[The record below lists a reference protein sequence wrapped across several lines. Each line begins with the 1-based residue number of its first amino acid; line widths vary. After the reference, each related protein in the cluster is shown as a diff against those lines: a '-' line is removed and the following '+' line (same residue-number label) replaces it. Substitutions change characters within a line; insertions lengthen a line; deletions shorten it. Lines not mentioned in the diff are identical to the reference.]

1 MALNCEIGVVVE
13 EQAPAFT
20 EEVPMALD
28 LALSLKKRQATRSY
42 IYNLANVEL
51 FKSRK
56 NPRKLFSKPAYLASG
71 NKYYEGNIK
80 NLSRSGAFIET
91 KTKFSQADEI
101 KLVVPGPKKYI
112 QIKCKI
118 IYFNQTGFGVKFTKV
133 LKIVKPP
140 ESIKPSKHLL

>member
-1 MALNCEIGVVVE
+1 LE
-13 EQAPAFT
+13 EQAPALT
-20 EEVPMALD
+20 EEVPVALD

-42 IYNLANVEL
+42 IYNLANIEL
-51 FKSRK
+51 FKKRK
-56 NPRKLFSKPAYLASG
+56 NPRKLFSKLVYLASE
-71 NKYYEGNIK
+71 NKYYEGIIK

-118 IYFNQTGFGVKFTKV
+118 IYFNQTGFGVKFTRV

-140 ESIKPSKHLL
+140 ESL